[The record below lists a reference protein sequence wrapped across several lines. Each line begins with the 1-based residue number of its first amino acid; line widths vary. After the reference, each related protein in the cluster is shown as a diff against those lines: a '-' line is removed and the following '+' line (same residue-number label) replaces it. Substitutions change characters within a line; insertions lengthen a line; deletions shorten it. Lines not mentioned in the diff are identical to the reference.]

1 MSALFDLHV
10 QFALQNA
17 WLRMTGASSTADA
30 GRTNFRRCFPL
41 VEDAVVDGW
50 FTELTSS
57 TKPVRFRS
65 YASPGQDD
73 YPLVIVKLESE
84 QPQSDFLGDAQYPFL
99 EGGIYKGRDLLG
111 NIVTQEV
118 DIYCGTSS
126 HELTRALYT
135 VLRSLMHR
143 LVPTFLGAGYIDVRF
158 MSAQELMPD
167 ERLIAEDAGVFVR
180 HMRWR
185 AMSQIVAHP
194 LEEGAVADPDPWYI
208 NVGDIPGGKVGGI
221 S

>member
-1 MSALFDLHV
+1 MPALFDLHV

-17 WLRMTGASSTADA
+17 WLRMTGASSTTSN
-30 GRTNFRRCFPL
+30 GRANFRRCFPL

-50 FTELTSS
+50 YDELTST

-84 QPQSDFLGDAQYPFL
+84 LPQAEFLGDAQYEYL
-99 EGGIYKGRDLLG
+99 EGGVYKGRDLLG
-111 NIVTQEV
+111 NVVTQEV
-118 DIYCGTSS
+118 DIYCGTTS

-135 VLRSLMHR
+135 VIRSLMHR
-143 LVPTFLGAGYIDVRF
+143 LVKTFLGAGYIDVRF

-185 AMSQIVAHP
+185 AMAQIEAHP
-194 LEEGAVADPDPWYI
+194 IEEGPVPDPDTWYI
-208 NVGDIPGGKVGGI
+208 NLADIPGGKVSGI
-221 S
+221 E